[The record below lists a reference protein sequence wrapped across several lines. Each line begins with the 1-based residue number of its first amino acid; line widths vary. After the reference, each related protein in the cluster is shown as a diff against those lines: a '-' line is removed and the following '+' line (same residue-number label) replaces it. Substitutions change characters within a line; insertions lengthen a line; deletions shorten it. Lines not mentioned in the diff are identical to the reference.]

1 MGARMNRLLIVEDEE
16 ALRELMS
23 FNLTKAGYDVVEA
36 ENAND
41 ALIFLRRLHLIL
53 LFWIL

>member
-1 MGARMNRLLIVEDEE
+1 MNRLLIVEDEE

-36 ENAND
+36 ENAMM
-41 ALIFLRRLHLIL
+41 L
-53 LFWIL
+53 